1 MKVCILTSSY
11 PQFKHDNAGIFVYN
25 LVKNVALKKAITQF
39 VIAPHSKDS
48 KIFENNSIH
57 KVFRFPY
64 FFPLSLQKL
73 CYGAGIVK
81 NIKQNKILIF
91 LIPFFIIAQFISL
104 LILSKKE
111 SFDLVHAHWIIPQ
124 GVIACLC
131 KKIFN
136 IPYIVSI
143 HGSDIMA
150 FDKSFN
156 NSVFRKLYIIVLN
169 NAAFVTANSNKT
181 AEIVNRISN
190 LDVEIIPMGVDLDL
204 FNPNQ
209 TFKKEKGAKPNQEI
223 LFVGRLIDWKG
234 VSYLVDAILK
244 IKSSYPKII
253 LKIIGDG
260 PELSS
265 LQARVKKLKLQKN
278 VIFLKAVPNYKLPD
292 IYRNADVFVIPS
304 IINDNGETE
313 GLGTVALEA
322 MACGV
327 PVIGTNVGG
336 IPDIIKDRVT
346 GLLVDEKNSEAIAD
360 SIIEI
365 MENKPLR
372 DDLSKNAH
380 EFIQKRFSW
389 DIISE
394 RFIKLYKKVG
404 SKI

>member
-25 LVKNVALKKAITQF
+25 LVKNVALKKDITQF

-64 FFPLSLQKL
+64 FFPFNFQKL
-73 CYGAGIVK
+73 CYGSGIVK
-81 NIKQNKILIF
+81 NIKQNKL
-91 LIPFFIIAQFISL
+91 LLLLVPFFIIAQFISL
-104 LILSKKE
+104 LIFSKKE
-111 SFDLVHAHWIIPQ
+111 SFDLVHAHWIVPQ
-124 GVIACLC
+124 GLIAYFC
-131 KKIFN
+131 KKILN

-143 HGSDIMA
+143 HGSDILT
-150 FDKSFN
+150 FN
-156 NSVFRKLYIIVLN
+156 NAMFRTLYKIVLS

-181 AEIVNRISN
+181 AEIANRLLKSN
-190 LDVEIIPMGVDLDL
+190 VEIIPMGVDLDL
-204 FNPNQ
+204 FNPNHA
-209 TFKKEKGAKPNQEI
+209 FKKEKGAKISQEI

-244 IKSSYPKII
+244 IKPNYPKII

-260 PELSS
+260 PELVS
-265 LQARVKKLKLQKN
+265 LQARVKKLALQKN
-278 VIFLKAVPNYKLPD
+278 IIFLKAVPNYKLPD

-304 IINDNGETE
+304 IINENGETE

-322 MACGV
+322 MACGL

-346 GLLVDEKNSEAIAD
+346 GLLVEEKNFEAIVD

-372 DDLSKNAH
+372 DDMSKNAY
-380 EFIQKRFSW
+380 ELIQKRFSW
-389 DIISE
+389 DIISK
-394 RFIKLYKKVG
+394 RFFKLYEKVG
-404 SKI
+404 PRI